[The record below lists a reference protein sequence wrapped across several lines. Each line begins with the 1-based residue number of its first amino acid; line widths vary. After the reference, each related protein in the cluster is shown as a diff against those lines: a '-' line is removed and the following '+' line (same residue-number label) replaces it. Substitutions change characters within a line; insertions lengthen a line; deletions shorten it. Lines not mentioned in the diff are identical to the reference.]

1 MNRGVKMPNYY
12 TELPENAK
20 VVKTIDAKNNK
31 TMLIFNLIAI
41 VIMIL
46 SILPIILLKDFT
58 LKDIESKELLI
69 GLAVYIVGMVLYVV
83 LHELTHGLVYK
94 VMTKQ
99 KLTFGIT
106 LSCAFCGV
114 PNIYVTKKTALLA
127 ILAPFVVY
135 TLVLL
140 PIIILLPA
148 NLINLALVI
157 IFGTHVSGCV
167 GDLYGTY
174 TLLKLKG
181 NILMNDTGPKQTFY
195 ELS

>member
-1 MNRGVKMPNYY
+1 MANFF

-20 VVKTIDAKNNK
+20 LVKTIDAKNKK
-31 TMLIFNLIAI
+31 TMLIFNLVAI
-41 VIMIL
+41 IIMVA
-46 SILPIILLKDFT
+46 SILPFVIIRDFT
-58 LKDIESKELLI
+58 LKDVKSKELLI
-69 GLAVYIVGMVLYVV
+69 GLAIYIIGMILYII
-83 LHELTHGLVYK
+83 LHELTHGIVYK
-94 VMTKQ
+94 ILTKQ

-114 PNIYVTKKTALLA
+114 PNVYVTKRTALLA

-135 TLVLL
+135 TLILL
-140 PIIILLPA
+140 PLIILLPA
-148 NLINLALVI
+148 NMICLALVL
-157 IFGTHVSGCV
+157 IFGTHTSGCV

-174 TLLKLKG
+174 VLLKLKG